1 MKQNQTR
8 IVKGKGGKSTIW
20 FRKFNNAVC
29 DTLSTSVKSDCEK
42 VERLTKYIEREEHLN
57 GKMHNVC
64 RILIC
69 EVFTLFVSRAVTRV
83 GAV

>member
-1 MKQNQTR
+1 M
-8 IVKGKGGKSTIW
+8 
-20 FRKFNNAVC
+20 
-29 DTLSTSVKSDCEK
+29 KSDCEK

-69 EVFTLFVSRAVTRV
+69 EVFTLFVSRDLTRV

>member
-1 MKQNQTR
+1 MTSETESDENS
-8 IVKGKGGKSTIW
+8 KGGKSTIW
-20 FRKFNNAVC
+20 FRKSNNAVC